1 MTWDLRTGSSSGLSC
16 QSYEK
21 ESWDSFVPRVLD
33 VSLLDSLKK
42 KKTTEIKKS
51 VKSFQVNGNL
61 TVYKFLIM
69 RNTLSGHSLHIESA
83 NKYRNENST
92 VCVSSQVNRTFF
104 HTDDRDKTYPS

>member
-1 MTWDLRTGSSSGLSC
+1 MGSSSGSSC

-21 ESWDSFVPRVLD
+21 ESWDGFVPRVLD
-33 VSLLDSLKK
+33 MSLLDTLKK
-42 KKTTEIKKS
+42 KKKKTEIKKS
-51 VKSFQVNGNL
+51 VKIFHVHGNL
-61 TVYKFLIM
+61 TVYKSMII
-69 RNTLSGHSLHIESA
+69 RNVLSGHSLHIESA